1 MKEAIAKFIT
11 DHPIMT
17 FLLADTAIGAAG
29 KTIRVL
35 LRGYPP
41 EVDRSKLE
49 EVEVVE
55 EESSDSGN

>member
-17 FLLADTAIGAAG
+17 FLLADSAIGVAG
-29 KTIRVL
+29 KTLRVL

-41 EVDRSKLE
+41 EMAKPLE

-55 EESSDSGN
+55 ETSSDD